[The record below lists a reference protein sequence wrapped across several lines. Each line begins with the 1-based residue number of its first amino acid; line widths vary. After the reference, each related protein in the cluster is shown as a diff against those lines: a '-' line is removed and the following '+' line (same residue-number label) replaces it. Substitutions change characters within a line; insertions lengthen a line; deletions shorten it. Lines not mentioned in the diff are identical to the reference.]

1 MPKVT
6 KLCLAAEQIE
16 ELTTARTRHPKAY
29 VREKAAAILK
39 VKQGQSIRQVALYG
53 LYKRRSEHTVKGWI
67 ADYLVGGLAGLL
79 VKMGRGRKP
88 AFFPPQPNGGGTG
101 G

>member
-6 KLCLAAEQIE
+6 KLCLSAEQVE
-16 ELTTARTRHPKAY
+16 ELTTARNRHSKAH

-39 VKQGQSIRQVALYG
+39 VNQGQSIRQVALHG
-53 LYKRRSEHTVKGWI
+53 LHKRRSEHTVKSWI
-67 ADYLVGGLAGLL
+67 ASYRAGGIAGLL
-79 VKMGRGRKP
+79 VKRGRGRKP
-88 AFFPPQPNGGGTG
+88 AFFPPQPHGGGTG

>member
-6 KLCLAAEQIE
+6 KLCLTAEQIK
-16 ELTTARTRHPKAY
+16 ELTTARNRHPKAY

-39 VKQGQSIRQVALYG
+39 VQEGQSIRQVALHG
-53 LYKRRSEHTVKGWI
+53 LHQKRSEHTVKGWI
-67 ADYLVGGLAGLL
+67 DDYLAAGLAGLL
-79 VKMGRGRKP
+79 VQAGRGRKP
-88 AFFPPQPNGGGTG
+88 AFFPPQPYGGGRG

>member
-16 ELTTARTRHPKAY
+16 ELTIARNRHPKAY

-39 VKQGQSIRQVALYG
+39 VNQGQSVRQVALHG
-53 LYKRRSEHTVKGWI
+53 LHKRRSEHTVKGWI
-67 ADYLVGGLAGLL
+67 GDYLTEGIAGLR
-79 VKMGRGRKP
+79 VKAGRGRKP
-88 AFFPPQPNGGGTG
+88 AFFPPGSNGGGTG